1 MALALG
7 FMKEMAGVLGD
18 VSIMHIGKKAFIRK
32 RPKKSKNPPTEL
44 ALAKRAKFGLGGKI
58 AGTISFKTSNPPP
71 SDRTIFPVKSSMLS

>member
-7 FMKEMAGVLGD
+7 FMKEMVGVLGD

-44 ALAKRAKFGLGGKI
+44 ALAKRAKFTLAPNNEI
-58 AGTISFKTSNPPP
+58 IILINPV
-71 SDRTIFPVKSSMLS
+71 S